1 MFIREQCVSR
11 YVTKPANF
19 SAEEQ
24 DQLFRLLRQLDGDSS
39 ATQRDLAAAVGVSLG
54 RLNTLLRSAT
64 DASLVERITKDSA
77 DKRQRVAYA
86 LTLKGASEK
95 NRLTDIFLARKFAEY
110 DALHAELTGTAS
122 GFSPLKGR
130 TKLMQNNLAPIPEL
144 YVSYDSAQKLKVEAA
159 DLTSHDLTPRQICD
173 LELLM
178 NGGFNPLKGFLSEA
192 DYDSV
197 VDNMRLTTGEL
208 WPMPITLDVSKDFAD
223 SIELGQDIALRDQEG
238 VILGTMTVTDKW
250 VPNKAKEA
258 EKVFGADDLAHPA
271 VNYLHHT
278 AGEVYLGG
286 PVTGIQQPVHYDF
299 RARRDTP
306 NELRAYF
313 RKMGWRKIVAF
324 QTRNPLHRAHQ
335 ELTFRAAREAEAN
348 LLIHPVVGLTKPGD
362 IDHFTRV
369 RCYEAVLDQYP
380 ASTTTMSLLNLA
392 MRMAGPREAVWHG
405 LIRKNHGCTHF
416 IVGRDHAGPGKN
428 SAGEDFYGPYDA
440 QDLFREH
447 QEEIGITMVDFKHMV
462 YVQERAQY
470 EPADEIADK
479 DDVTILNI
487 SGTELRRRLAEGLE
501 IPEWFSFPTVVQEL
515 RKSKPPRAKQGF
527 TVFFT
532 GFSGSGKSTI
542 ANALMVKLMEMGG
555 RPVTLLDGDIVR
567 KNLSSELG
575 FSKEHRDLNIRRIG
589 YVASEITKNGGI
601 AICAPIAPYAS
612 TRRAVREDIEA
623 FGAFVEVHVATTI
636 EECERRDRK
645 GLYKLAREGKIKE
658 FTGISDPYDVP
669 ENPELSVETENVEV
683 DNCAHQVLLKLE
695 SMGLIKA

>member
-1 MFIREQCVSR
+1 MPETLTTS
-11 YVTKPANF
+11 TPD
-19 SAEEQ
+19 EQ
-24 DQLFRLLRQLDGDSS
+24 DLLFRLLRQLDAAPDAS
-39 ATQRDLAAAVGVSLG
+39 QRTTAAALGISLG
-54 RLNTLLRSAT
+54 RLNTLLRSA
-64 DASLVERITKDSA
+64 AEGGLVTVSA
-77 DKRQRVAYA
+77 RPGPDKRQRFAYS
-86 LTLKGASEK
+86 LTTRGAAEK
-95 NRLTDIFLARKFAEY
+95 VRLTDQFLARKLADY
-110 DALHAELTGTAS
+110 NALHAELTGSAS
-122 GFSPLKGR
+122 GLPPLKHR
-130 TKLMQNNLAPIPEL
+130 TNPMQSNLAPIPEL
-144 YVSYDSAQKLKVEAA
+144 YVSYESAQKLKVEAA
-159 DLTSHDLTPRQICD
+159 DLVSWDLTPRQICD

-178 NGGFNPLKGFLSEA
+178 NGGFNPLKGFLSQA
-192 DYDSV
+192 DYDGV
-197 VDNMRLTTGEL
+197 IENMRLADGTL
-208 WPMPITLDVSKDFAD
+208 WPMPITLDVSEDFAAKL
-223 SIELGQDIALRDQEG
+223 EAGQDIALRDQEG
-238 VILGTMTVTDKW
+238 VILATMTVTDNW
-250 VPNKAKEA
+250 VPNKAREA
-258 EKVFGADDLAHPA
+258 EKVFGADDDAHPA
-271 VNYLHHT
+271 VNYLHNT
-278 AGEVYLGG
+278 AGKVYLGG

-299 RARRDTP
+299 RGRRDTP

-313 RKMGWRKIVAF
+313 RKLGWNKVVAF

-335 ELTFRAAREAEAN
+335 ELTFRAAREAQAN
-348 LLIHPVVGLTKPGD
+348 LLIHPVVGMTKPGD
-362 IDHFTRV
+362 VDHFTRV
-369 RCYEAVLDQYP
+369 RCYEAVLDKYP
-380 ASTTTMSLLNLA
+380 AATTSMSLLNLA

-440 QDLFREH
+440 QELFREF
-447 QEEIGITMVDFKHMV
+447 QGEMGIEMVDFKHMV

-470 EPADEIADK
+470 EPNDEIEDR
-479 DDVTILNI
+479 DNVTILNI

-501 IPEWFSFPTVVQEL
+501 IPEWFSFPEVVSEL
-515 RKSKPPRAKQGF
+515 RKTKPPRSKQGF

-601 AICAPIAPYAS
+601 AICAPIAPYAT
-612 TRRAVREDIEA
+612 TRRAVREDVEQ
-623 FGAFVEVHVATTI
+623 FGAFVEVHVATSI

-669 ENPELSVETENVEV
+669 QNAELVVETENVDV

>member
-1 MFIREQCVSR
+1 M
-11 YVTKPANF
+11 
-19 SAEEQ
+19 
-24 DQLFRLLRQLDGDSS
+24 
-39 ATQRDLAAAVGVSLG
+39 G
-54 RLNTLLRSAT
+54 RLKVP
-64 DASLVERITKDSA
+64 LVEIIATAK
-77 DKRQRVAYA
+77 
-86 LTLKGASEK
+86 EEPM
-95 NRLTDIFLARKFAEY
+95 LA
-110 DALHAELTGTAS
+110 
-122 GFSPLKGR
+122 
-130 TKLMQNNLAPIPEL
+130 NLSPIPEL
-144 YVSYDSAQKLKVEAA
+144 YVSHESTQKLKVEAA
-159 DLTSHDLTPRQICD
+159 DLISWDLTPRQICD

-192 DYDSV
+192 DYNSV
-197 VDNMRLTTGEL
+197 VETMRLEDGSL
-208 WPMPITLDVSKDFAD
+208 WPMPITLDVGEAFAEKLN
-223 SIELGQDIALRDQEG
+223 IGQDIALRDQEG
-238 VILGTMTVTDKW
+238 VILATMTVTDRW
-250 VPNKAKEA
+250 MPDKAKEA
-258 EKVFGADDLAHPA
+258 KLVFGADDLAHPA
-271 VNYLHHT
+271 VNYLHNT
-278 AGEVYLGG
+278 AGAVYLGG
-286 PVTGIQQPVHYDF
+286 PVVGIQQPIHYDF

-313 RKMGWRKIVAF
+313 RKLGWRKVVAF

-335 ELTFRAAREAEAN
+335 ELTFRAAKEAQAN
-348 LLIHPVVGLTKPGD
+348 LMIHPVVGMTKPGD

-369 RCYEAVLDQYP
+369 RCYEAVLDKYP
-380 ASTTTMSLLNLA
+380 AATTTMSLLNLA

-428 SAGEDFYGPYDA
+428 SAGEEFYGPYDA
-440 QDLFREH
+440 QDLFRTY
-447 QEEIGITMVDFKHMV
+447 QEEMGIEMMDFKHMV

-470 EPADEIADK
+470 EPADEIEEG
-479 DDVTILNI
+479 VTVLNI
-487 SGTELRRRLAEGLE
+487 SGTELRRRLSEGLE
-501 IPEWFSFPTVVQEL
+501 IPEWFSFPEVVAEL
-515 RKSKPPRAKQGF
+515 RKTRPPRSKQGF

-555 RPVTLLDGDIVR
+555 QPVTLLDGDIVR

-612 TRRAVREDIEA
+612 TRRAVREEVEQ
-623 FGAFVEVHVATTI
+623 FGAFAEVHVATSI

-669 ENPELSVETENVEV
+669 ENPELRVETENVDV
-683 DNCAHQVLLKLE
+683 DHCAHQVLLKLE
-695 SMGLIKA
+695 SMGLIAAQ